1 MTAVHAL
8 VVAHVG
14 NVKEMTNKP
23 WWYASEHP
31 YVCVYDGM
39 QHIVHVLHSKMP
51 CKPDNLLCNLQRFLY
66 TETI

>member
-39 QHIVHVLHSKMP
+39 QHIVHVLHNKMQFA
-51 CKPDNLLCNLQRFLY
+51 KVFVHGNHIAL
-66 TETI
+66 